1 MFTKE
6 EINLACKCY
15 PTLIPRWSSPIHQQI
30 VESFSIGEEGLAGIR
45 TGVPFS
51 LFLRKCPF
59 HFTVEK
65 LSILLIYAVPIKPFY
80 FFSSIPTHY
89 FPTNDWHDNLL
100 KRLYNRIYIMAQKK
114 ANAYDWIRWCMSRAA
129 STWKFFIYAL
139 PHFISL
145 KKTKFWM
152 NATIWYT

>member
-89 FPTNDWHDNLL
+89 FPTNDWHENLL
-100 KRLYNRIYIMAQKK
+100 KRLHNRTYIVAQKK
-114 ANAYDWIRWCMSRAA
+114 ENAYDWIG
-129 STWKFFIYAL
+129 
-139 PHFISL
+139 
-145 KKTKFWM
+145 
-152 NATIWYT
+152 